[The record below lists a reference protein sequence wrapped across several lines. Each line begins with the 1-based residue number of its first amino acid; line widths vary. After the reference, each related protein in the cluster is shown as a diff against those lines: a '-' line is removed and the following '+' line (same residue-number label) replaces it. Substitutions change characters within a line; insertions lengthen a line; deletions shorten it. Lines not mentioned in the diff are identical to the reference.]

1 MRYFMLFCFVFVFW
15 QDYKPSSGSDIGFA
29 NIHTYREDS
38 ERFSG
43 DILKITEGTLIYA
56 FEGKYKIE
64 SSFNN
69 TEFDFLMEQRRVGNL
84 LIQDIRYYNQK
95 EYKIERD
102 SFLII
107 DTRIYQQKK
116 MSGPMTL
123 HPKEFKF
130 VYTTLVLFPNLSF
143 DPNTY
148 FCFDHGKIKL
158 EKSSQKTEV
167 EKSEKVHVN
176 KPSIEY
182 IYHFFEKYSWYSNAT
197 FVIDDPKN
205 VTTISA
211 EISESMILGFHIN
224 KVERLELC
232 RK

>member
-1 MRYFMLFCFVFVFW
+1 MRYFMLFCFIFW
-15 QDYKPSSGSDIGFA
+15 QDYKLSDGSFMGFA
-29 NIHTYREDS
+29 NIHSYREDS
-38 ERFSG
+38 ERLSS
-43 DILKITEGTLIYA
+43 DILKITEGTLINA

-64 SSFNN
+64 SRFNN
-69 TEFDFLMEQRRVGNL
+69 TEFDFLMEQRRVGNF

-102 SFLII
+102 SFLIT
-107 DTRIYQQKK
+107 DTMIYQQKK
-116 MSGPMTL
+116 MHGSLTV

-148 FCFDHGKIKL
+148 FCFDNGKIKL
-158 EKSSQKTEV
+158 EKSSFKTEV
-167 EKSEKVHVN
+167 EKSKKVHIN

-197 FVIDDPKN
+197 FVVDDPKN

-211 EISESMILGFHIN
+211 EISESMILGFHNN
-224 KVERLELC
+224 KIERLELS